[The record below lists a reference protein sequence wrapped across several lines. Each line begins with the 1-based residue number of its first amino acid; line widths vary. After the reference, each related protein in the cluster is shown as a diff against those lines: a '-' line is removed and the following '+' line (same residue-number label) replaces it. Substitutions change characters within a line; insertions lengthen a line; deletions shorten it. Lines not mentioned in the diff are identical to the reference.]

1 MIYFTKKQTAKT
13 ERTEAMSF
21 IMLTLLIYLGTYT
34 QVLEQPL
41 RPDLAQTQED
51 SYYSELIKAIEEE
64 SLYEMD
70 EEELN
75 KQVAISALL
84 ALGDEYSDV
93 RSLDEEEFSDF
104 DMGSYADL
112 GLVID
117 SVDYNGNSELRIIN
131 VLSGSGAKR
140 AGLEAGDIIL
150 EVNGV
155 RTKGSYDIYDG
166 AVALKPS
173 KEAIEFKIERNSK
186 ALEIKAMALPYTE
199 PVLEDRVIN
208 GDIYYLDINYFD
220 WDTAEKIKAQ
230 IEKFN
235 SYKFDKLIL
244 DLRGNLGGDI
254 DAAVDAASFFFDDE
268 IICYFKR
275 KSGTEEVRRRE
286 KSLALDKK
294 IVILISENT
303 ASSSELFAKLLR
315 EKAGATLVGRQSFGK
330 DIGQE
335 FFEMNG
341 LEIKLTTLA
350 ISTNKNEFMKHEGL
364 VPDLIIEEPLFS
376 DRGDEVLIRGLEQF
390 Q

>member
-1 MIYFTKKQTAKT
+1 
-13 ERTEAMSF
+13 MSF

-104 DMGSYADL
+104 DMGSYEDL

-275 KSGTEEVRRRE
+275 KSGIEEVRRRE

-335 FFEMNG
+335 FFEMYG